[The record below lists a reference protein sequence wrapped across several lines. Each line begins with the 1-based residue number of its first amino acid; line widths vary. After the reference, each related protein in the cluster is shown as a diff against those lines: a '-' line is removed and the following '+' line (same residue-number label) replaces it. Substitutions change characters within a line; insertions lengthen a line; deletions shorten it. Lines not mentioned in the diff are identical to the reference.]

1 MILSNLESMSLEW
14 LFRKL
19 VLINNLLIKRK
30 KETKPSNTKAN
41 KTRIKSKSM
50 VYKPPLRNFPKC
62 TTLI

>member
-30 KETKPSNTKAN
+30 KETKPSNIKAN
-41 KTRIKSKSM
+41 KTRVKSKSI
-50 VYKPPLRNFPKC
+50 VYKPPL
-62 TTLI
+62 